1 MADEDFMGHSM
12 KVSAKEFSAKYKSKY
27 EVYRFLTV
35 DCGHYI
41 SPYNTVSIY
50 FMRDL
55 ASGAKKWKSLSYA
68 KVTC

>member
-1 MADEDFMGHSM
+1 MAEEVIMAHAT

-50 FMRDL
+50 FLRDL
-55 ASGAKKWKSLSYA
+55 AAGIKRRKLLSHA
-68 KVTC
+68 